1 MIEVIYRESDL
12 KVMSVLNVLIDNIG
26 QCESITVD
34 DFVVLV
40 KNLPSLLY
48 PVFDLIKAVR
58 ERTLGER
65 RWLEISKLRMQPLAN
80 KLIFMNKIN
89 SGNISMSKFN
99 NRVRSN
105 SLSHRNGS
113 FCSVGSTNRNSILRS
128 SFNGREG
135 NTDFNGNA
143 SFSSAYGYNGG
154 SMTTRSNTRDDDI
167 NASINII
174 NNGNFNGNGSG
185 NSNGSV
191 GGQNIY
197 PKIVGRRG
205 SAMSTD
211 HRPSPVRMRPHSFSA
226 MGSVHGSMGV
236 QDAGSHNS
244 STNAIVYDAATN
256 LRRSGIHGSRV
267 QRVTYQGTPREE
279 IKSPESDSSRD
290 LFPKNNLDAI
300 KVANAIHMDR
310 MKKANSQ
317 NLNKLIEANST
328 LDAYKKSANQFDP
341 VPSISSESSQLS
353 ERGKRTETKM
363 EMKKGNREGGFTS
376 ARKFS

>member
-12 KVMSVLNVLIDNIG
+12 KTMSVLNVLIDNIG
-26 QCESITVD
+26 KCESITID

-58 ERTLGER
+58 ERTLGEK

-99 NRVRSN
+99 NRVRSGSFN
-105 SLSHRNGS
+105 QRNGS
-113 FCSVGSTNRNSILRS
+113 FCSVGSTNKNSILRS

-154 SMTTRSNTRDDDI
+154 SMTTRSNTRDDDVI
-167 NASINII
+167 VNTNT
-174 NNGNFNGNGSG
+174 NGNGSF
-185 NSNGSV
+185 SN
-191 GGQNIY
+191 GGQNLY

-211 HRPSPVRMRPHSFSA
+211 HRPSPARMRPHSFSA

-236 QDAGSHNS
+236 QDPGSHNA
-244 STNAIVYDAATN
+244 STNSIVYDATSN
-256 LRRSGIHGSRV
+256 LRRSGIYGSRV
-267 QRVTYQGTPREE
+267 HRVTYEGTPRDEV
-279 IKSPESDSSRD
+279 KSPDSDTSRD
-290 LFPKNNLDAI
+290 TSRDPFPKNNLDAI

-328 LDAYKKSANQFDP
+328 LDAYKKSANQFDA
-341 VPSISSESSQLS
+341 VPSISSETSHSHLS
-353 ERGKRTETKM
+353 ERGRRTK
-363 EMKKGNREGGFTS
+363 MKKGNGEGGFTS
-376 ARKFS
+376 ARKYS